1 MKRSSTTASS
11 PSDFPEFVVTREA
24 FDRYFEKPLPN
35 STFHDLV
42 NKGKITPF
50 KHMRG
55 HFMLNESL
63 RRLDLKELRELPK
76 PPPEPRLEDIYRLAF
91 TMIDDRLFPPP
102 SWLLN
107 VDGISAKDA
116 DHAARIASQHR
127 EAIQALDHVELKL
140 AYFQGALDAAY
151 LTSSK
156 SDGI

>member
-1 MKRSSTTASS
+1 MKRSTTAATS
-11 PSDFPEFVVTREA
+11 PSDFPEFVATSEA
-24 FDRYFEKPLPN
+24 FDRYFEKPLPT

-42 NKGKITPF
+42 KKGRITPF

-63 RRLDLKELRELPK
+63 RRLGLKEVTELPK

-91 TMIDDRLFPPP
+91 TMIDDRLFPAP

-127 EAIQALDHVELKL
+127 KAIQALNHVELKL
-140 AYFQGALDAAY
+140 AYFQGSLDALY
-151 LTSSK
+151 LSEQE
-156 SDGI
+156 D